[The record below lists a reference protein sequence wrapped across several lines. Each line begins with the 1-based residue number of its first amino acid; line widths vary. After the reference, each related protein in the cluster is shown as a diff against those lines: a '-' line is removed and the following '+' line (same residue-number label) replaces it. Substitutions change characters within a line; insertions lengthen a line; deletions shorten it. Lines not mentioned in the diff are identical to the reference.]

1 MWGEELTKNDHK
13 SRAITS
19 RINLLWSDETEQK
32 YGADIDFYEAEI
44 FDAYKQIYRND
55 KEQNAELVIKYNDTR
70 TSLELYLRSKSEEIE
85 IEKCKIK
92 IYKRTK

>member
-1 MWGEELTKNDHK
+1 MPTGTVIMEQVTDPT
-13 SRAITS
+13 I
-19 RINLLWSDETEQK
+19 IETMK
-32 YGADIDFYEAEI
+32 PILVDFDEAEI

-92 IYKRTK
+92 IYKRTKWG